1 MLPILPAFPPNL
13 PPPAARHIY
22 VLEFDYRL
30 DEGQSVTATLIV
42 RACPGDDSIA
52 MGVALDKYTDW
63 MLIGP
68 DLYTDPRRAAL
79 PQEVRDYG
87 LAMLAAPLLSHFLS
101 AAPSLAGALSN
112 ERLPSDASGLSGRC
126 GRISLQA
133 VFCAGGSEP
142 TQLRVAAGTVGL
154 VVDHFN
160 FEPHYSKITGS
171 MSWLWREQVAWP
183 NGEPER
189 FAAAK
194 LLCGQGIA
202 NLLGEVNIL
211 AKQLE
216 EKTI

>member
-1 MLPILPAFPPNL
+1 MLPILPTFPPDL
-13 PPPAARHIY
+13 PPPSARHIY
-22 VLEFDYRL
+22 VIEFDYRL
-30 DEGQSVTATLIV
+30 DESQSVTATLIV
-42 RACPGDDSIA
+42 RACPGDDS
-52 MGVALDKYTDW
+52 LDKYTDW

-68 DLYTDPRRAAL
+68 ALYTDPRRVEL

-87 LAMLAAPLLSHFLS
+87 LAMLAAPLLPHFLS
-101 AAPSLAGALSN
+101 AAPSLAGALSK
-112 ERLPSDASGLSGRC
+112 ERLPSDPSGLSGRC
-126 GRISLQA
+126 GRTSLQA

-160 FEPHYSKITGS
+160 FEPHYTHIAGS
-171 MSWLWREQVAWP
+171 MRWLWREQVAWP
-183 NGEPER
+183 SGEPER

-202 NLLGEVNIL
+202 NLLGEVNTL
-211 AKQLE
+211 ANQLE